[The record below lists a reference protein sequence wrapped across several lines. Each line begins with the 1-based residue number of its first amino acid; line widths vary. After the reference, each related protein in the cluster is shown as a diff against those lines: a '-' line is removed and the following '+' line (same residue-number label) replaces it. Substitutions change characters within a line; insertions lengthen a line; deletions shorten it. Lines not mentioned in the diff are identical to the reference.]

1 MTASQTMTIANSVFS
16 DANLLDPRI
25 FSVIDEIDDFETYQ
39 RIVNNIPSSLEARD
53 VLLIASKLNLHY
65 PPTDVHDVADCLL
78 DGAFSVIWNSITDRF
93 EWESTSTRHAEAL
106 KWVKGDNAFGY
117 RPLDGVLIEALRFD
131 GTHIQF
137 IDSPTEEMK
146 LTAVARTSAAI
157 KYIRNPSDAVMRE
170 AADRASYETDERS
183 RIRAAFASKHGP
195 CVAPADWLVDDRS
208 PCANCDY
215 GLNAA
220 QDEPEYWVQGVGPLN
235 IFSDLLICMVMELNS
250 HIGNDERAADFVHVS
265 EVDGGLVLSFS
276 SMHQLFSMRDVFRDG
291 ISMRGIDDDLEKN
304 LEVAFDGMGVIA
316 FPSATGPGFITW
328 GPAAAVSE

>member
-1 MTASQTMTIANSVFS
+1 MTASQTMTLANSVFS
-16 DANLLDPRI
+16 NRNLLDPRI

-117 RPLDGVLIEALRFD
+117 RPPDGVLVEALRFD

-157 KYIRNPSDAVMRE
+157 KYIRNPSDAVMCE

-183 RIRAAFASKHGP
+183 RIRVAFASKHGP
-195 CVAPADWLVDDRS
+195 CVAPSGGAVNDAA
-208 PCANCDY
+208 PCGENCDC
-215 GLNAA
+215 GSSAA
-220 QDEPEYWVQGVGPLN
+220 EDEPEYWVQNIGPLN
-235 IFSDLLICMVMELNS
+235 LFSDLLLCTVMELNS
-250 HIGNDERAADFVHVS
+250 QIGNNIESADFVHVS
-265 EVDGGLVLSFS
+265 EVDGELMLSFS
-276 SMHQLFSMRDVFRDG
+276 SMQQLFSMRDVFLDLVA
-291 ISMRGIDDDLEKN
+291 MRGLEGN
-304 LEVAFDGMGVIA
+304 RAINFDGMEVIA
-316 FPSATGPGFITW
+316 YPSATGTGFIITW
-328 GPAAAVSE
+328 GPAAAVSEE